1 MNHEPCTMNIDKH
14 INAWATLAPFAPA
27 MFDALRAIT
36 HPMAS
41 DKDLQDALELLAEI
55 NAARKSASDAAF
67 VSAVCTNGK
76 NK

>member
-1 MNHEPCTMNIDKH
+1 MNHETTTPK
-14 INAWATLAPFAPA
+14 TLADFAPE
-27 MFDALRAIT
+27 MLRTLRAIT

-41 DKDLQDALELLAEI
+41 DGDLQDALDLLAEI

>member
-1 MNHEPCTMNIDKH
+1 MNIDKH

-55 NAARKSASDAAF
+55 NAARKSASDDAF